1 MALYEYTGRDNTG
14 ILVSGQL
21 DAESKS
27 AAAELLIARAIVPI
41 KFDEVAPPKPTV
53 SLNFLS
59 TQVSLDELHIFTRQ
73 MYSLVRSGIPLLR
86 GITGLAETATSKI
99 MQQALYHIGEQLKA
113 GKTLAS
119 AMKNYPDIFNS
130 MYISMIHVGEN
141 TGKLE
146 DIFMQLSLY
155 IEREQETRKQIKAAL
170 RYPSIILTTIIAAL
184 AILNLFVIPQF
195 ASMFAKLGAELPLP
209 TKILIASSNF
219 FIAYWPV
226 MLIALIGSIFLF
238 RRWINTDSGGFKWDK
253 WKLKMPL
260 VGSVIFKAT
269 ISRYCQSLSMMLGSG
284 VSMTQSLTLVSDAV
298 DNAYMGQRILN
309 MKVGI
314 ERGESMLRVSKQ
326 SQLFTPL
333 VLQMISVGEETGQ
346 IEALIIE
353 AAEYYEREVEH
364 ELKSMTT
371 KIEPILIG
379 FISAIV
385 LVLALGI
392 YLPMWGLMDL
402 LKT

>member
-219 FIAYWPV
+219 FIAYWPA
-226 MLIALIGSIFLF
+226 MLIVLIGSIFLF

>member
-219 FIAYWPV
+219 FIAYWPA